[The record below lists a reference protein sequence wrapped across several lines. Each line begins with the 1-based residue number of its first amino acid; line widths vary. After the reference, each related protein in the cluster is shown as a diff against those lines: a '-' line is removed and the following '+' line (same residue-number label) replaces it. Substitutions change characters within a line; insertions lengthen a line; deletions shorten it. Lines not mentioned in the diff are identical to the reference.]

1 MKLAQIIYKIHKLI
15 EARELKN
22 ITKKEMA
29 NRLNISG
36 RTYIEWLRE
45 TNEPIAMKAVLN
57 MLSQLKDDDI
67 LQIVREWE
75 NSEKTKWKN
84 IHL

>member
-75 NSEKTKWKN
+75 NSEKTK
-84 IHL
+84 

>member
-1 MKLAQIIYKIHKLI
+1 MKLSQIIHKIHKLI
-15 EARELKN
+15 EAKELKN

-29 NRLNISG
+29 NRLGISE

-45 TNEPIAMKAVLN
+45 TNEPIAMKAMLD

-67 LQIVREWE
+67 IQVVREWKQE
-75 NSEKTKWKN
+75 IKSKSD
-84 IHL
+84 I

>member
-1 MKLAQIIYKIHKLI
+1 MKLSQIIHKIHKLI
-15 EARELKN
+15 EVKELKN
-22 ITKKEMA
+22 ITKREMA
-29 NRLNISG
+29 NRLGISE

-67 LQIVREWE
+67 IQIVREWKQGIK
-75 NSEKTKWKN
+75 SKSG
-84 IHL
+84 I

>member
-1 MKLAQIIYKIHKLI
+1 MKLSQIIHKIHKLI
-15 EARELKN
+15 EAKELKN

-29 NRLNISG
+29 NRLGISE

-45 TNEPIAMKAVLN
+45 TNEPIAMKAMLN

-67 LQIVREWE
+67 IRVVREWKQE
-75 NSEKTKWKN
+75 IKSKSG
-84 IHL
+84 I

>member
-1 MKLAQIIYKIHKLI
+1 MKLAQIIHKIHKLI
-15 EARELKN
+15 EAKEIKN

-29 NRLNISG
+29 SRLGISE

-45 TNEPIAMKAVLN
+45 TNEPIAMRAVLD

-67 LQIVREWE
+67 LQVVKEWGE
-75 NSEKTKWKN
+75 NK
-84 IHL
+84 

>member
-1 MKLAQIIYKIHKLI
+1 VKLAQIIYKIHKLI

-75 NSEKTKWKN
+75 NSEKTK
-84 IHL
+84 